1 MKDEGELERRLRAM
15 PGLEGEQEELDLPF
29 QEEEEEEPD
38 SGDEDLFPDEEEDRL
53 FDSDTAAGYEGQGS
67 D

>member
-1 MKDEGELERRLRAM
+1 MSIHDETELDRRLRAM
-15 PGLEGEQEELDLPF
+15 PGLESENEDEDDLPF
-29 QEEEEEEPD
+29 LSPEEEEE
-38 SGDEDLFPDEEEDRL
+38 EEEDRL